1 MTTSSLRGSVAI
13 AGIGT
18 AGTGEA
24 PGYSAIEL
32 LAGASLKAIAD
43 AGLKLSDVDAV
54 FAATSTH
61 AFPTMS
67 VAEYLGIRPTY
78 FDGTNVG
85 GASPQMHLLQAALAI
100 QAGLCE
106 VALIAYGS
114 NQKTAGG
121 RLVSLAE
128 PQWHEAPYKPRHP
141 VTAYALAASRHMYEY
156 GTTCEMLAEVAVSAR
171 AWANLN
177 PDAAA
182 HGPLTIDDVLGARML
197 ADPLSVADCC
207 LVTDG
212 GGAIVVVSAERARS
226 LPQPPVYML
235 GVGAAHWHRA
245 ISAMPDLTVTAASE
259 SGPRAFEMA
268 GVSHADID
276 LAMLYD
282 AFTINPILFLEDLG
296 FCPKGE
302 GGRFVQDGAIA
313 PGGRLAVNTNGG
325 GLSCVHPGMYG
336 MFMLIE
342 AATQLRRQAGA
353 RQVADADVAL
363 THGNGLTLSA
373 QVTAILGTEATL

>member
-1 MTTSSLRGSVAI
+1 MTATSLRGSVAI

-32 LAGASLKAIAD
+32 MAQASLTAIED
-43 AGLKLSDVDAV
+43 AGLTLAGVDAV

-67 VAEYLGIRPTY
+67 LAEYLGVRPTF

-141 VTAYALAASRHMYEY
+141 VTAYALAASRHMYQY
-156 GTTCEMLAEVAVSAR
+156 GTTREMLAEVAVSAR

-182 HGPLTIDDVLGARML
+182 HGPLTVDDVLAARML

-212 GGAIVVVSAERARS
+212 GGAIIVVSAERARS
-226 LPQPPVYML
+226 LPHPAVYML

-268 GVSHADID
+268 RVTQSDID
-276 LAMLYD
+276 VAMLYD

-302 GGRFVQDGAIA
+302 GGRFVQDGRIA
-313 PGGRLAVNTNGG
+313 PGGELAVNTNGG

-353 RQVADADVAL
+353 RQIPDANIAL